1 MEILYNNPMVGQ
13 LNADV
18 VSGAATL
25 QELIDDT
32 NNKIVL
38 LQDAY
43 QGQAPAAFQD
53 AAAQVMA
60 SMQDIRD
67 VMHLHGTTIADVQE
81 TINLVNQSS
90 SALFG

>member
-18 VSGAATL
+18 VGGAATL

-32 NNKIVL
+32 NNKIAL
-38 LQDAY
+38 LREAY
-43 QGQAPAAFQD
+43 KGQAPAAFQD
-53 AAAQVMA
+53 AAAQVMS

-67 VMHLHGTTIADVQE
+67 TMYLHGTTIADVQE
-81 TINLVNQSS
+81 TINLVDQSS
-90 SALFG
+90 ATLFG